1 MAVPDSQQV
10 LNSMLT
16 QITKSTALTTDL
28 LSGANTNVTS
38 LQKTFGLM
46 NDVLEVTKQNIPL
59 MIKELKRLKGVERAL
74 FNLVLMVSI
83 TLGILMF
90 LILFYVIRELKN
102 LFKV

>member
-1 MAVPDSQQV
+1 
-10 LNSMLT
+10 MLT

-83 TLGILMF
+83 TLGVLVF
-90 LILFYVIRELKN
+90 LIIFYVIRQLKN
-102 LFKV
+102 LFN